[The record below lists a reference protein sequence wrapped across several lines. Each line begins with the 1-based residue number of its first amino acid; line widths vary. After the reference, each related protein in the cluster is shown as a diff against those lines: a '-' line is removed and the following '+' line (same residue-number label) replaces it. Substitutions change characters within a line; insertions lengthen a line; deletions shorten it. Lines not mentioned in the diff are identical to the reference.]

1 MAYAIWDLKEALSQT
16 KTHMFG
22 NQDRCAKKAGA
33 RLLDPEKQ
41 QQQLC
46 HSDSDATTEAASV
59 R

>member
-1 MAYAIWDLKEALSQT
+1 MAYAIGDLKEALSQT

-41 QQQLC
+41 QLC
-46 HSDSDATTEAASV
+46 HSDSDATTEAASA

>member
-41 QQQLC
+41 QLC
-46 HSDSDATTEAASV
+46 HSDSDATTEAASAG
-59 R
+59 